1 MKTELPPLM
10 WGVEAKDCRALMK
23 PFIVLPKP
31 NIIASQKTEF
41 HVLRNCKVIRIS
53 LFIAVRSRTL
63 LQFSEDT
70 VENDHHYEESNTSD
84 IVLSKLSSL
93 SIQDDRAHEN
103 ELERT
108 LMDKTVPKN
117 LKNNARSE
125 YPANENY
132 QSVIEINEKDFRGKW
147 RTSYSDEM

>member
-1 MKTELPPLM
+1 MFYPPTNFFL
-10 WGVEAKDCRALMK
+10 ATL
-23 PFIVLPKP
+23 LP
-31 NIIASQKTEF
+31 NIIASHKTVEF
-41 HVLRNCKVIRIS
+41 FVKRIARFYMRIS
-53 LFIAVRSRTL
+53 LFIVVRSRTL
-63 LQFSEDT
+63 LQFNEDT

-93 SIQDDRAHEN
+93 SIQDDKAHEN

-125 YPANENY
+125 YPVNENY